1 MRALTWIVGLA
12 AALWSAWWFGG
23 SYVVDKEVRAWLA
36 ENPQVQYSNLTVQG
50 FPNRFDVQLGQP
62 RYAVPGLEW
71 QAPWLSV
78 YALSYKPWHVIAA
91 LPPEQELTID
101 GDKLALASEGLM
113 ASVVVA
119 PNMAVPL
126 ERITLVGENLA
137 LSDAAAGWVMTLAGA
152 DFAVQKQ
159 KDAAKDYRIGL
170 RLTDFAPDPGLM
182 QVLEGEGGV
191 LPPVIGLLHLDA
203 TIGLDRASDRFMKD
217 APKPTHLK
225 LDGLTLEWGELRFL
239 AKGALNVEDGVPVG
253 QIDLQLRNW
262 EQLTQTLRVSGL
274 VPPETVDS
282 IARALTAY
290 AAQSPDPSVI
300 DMAFVIK
307 DGQMSLGPFPLG
319 PAPSL

>member
-23 SYVVDKEVRAWLA
+23 SYVLDKSARDWLA
-36 ENPQVQYSNLTVQG
+36 ENPQVQYSRLNVQG
-50 FPNRFDVQLGQP
+50 FPNRFDVQLGEP
-62 RYAVPGLEW
+62 RYTVPGLEW
-71 QAPWLSV
+71 QAEWLSI

-91 LPPEQELTID
+91 LPPEQQLTVD
-101 GDKLALASEGLM
+101 GDTLALASEGLM

-126 ERITLVGENLA
+126 ERVTLVGENLA
-137 LSDAAAGWVMTLAGA
+137 LSDATAGWVMKLAGA
-152 DFAVQKQ
+152 DFAIDKQ
-159 KDAAKDYRIGL
+159 ENVPNSYRIGL

-182 QVLEGEGGV
+182 RVLEGQGTA
-191 LPPVIGLLHLDA
+191 LPPVIGLLHLDS
-203 TIGLDRASDRFMKD
+203 TVGLDRELSRLMKGT
-217 APKPTHLK
+217 PQLESLQ

-239 AKGALNVEDGVPVG
+239 AKGALTVTDGMPQG

-262 EQLTQTLRVSGL
+262 QLLPDTLKASGL
-274 VPPETVDS
+274 VASATADN
-282 IARALTAY
+282 IARALEAY
-290 AAQSPDPSVI
+290 AAQSPDPTVI